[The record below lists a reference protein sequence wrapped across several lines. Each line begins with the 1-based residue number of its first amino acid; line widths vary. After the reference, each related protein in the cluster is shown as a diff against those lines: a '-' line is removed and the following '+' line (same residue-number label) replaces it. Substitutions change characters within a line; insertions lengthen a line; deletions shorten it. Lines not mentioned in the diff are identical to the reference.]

1 MSAWDHS
8 PQIVGPKLANR
19 RLVGR
24 VCNKTLGVKGEDY
37 LRVGMG
43 LRNRGLAGEFL
54 LTQMM
59 NPSSVSFD
67 STSPCRRIGSSSDAK
82 I

>member
-8 PQIVGPKLANR
+8 PQIVGPKLANS

-24 VCNKTLGVKGEDY
+24 VCNKTQGGGRGEDY
-37 LRVGMG
+37 LNLEMG
-43 LRNRGLAGEFL
+43 ERNGGLAGEFL

-59 NPSSVSFD
+59 NPSSASFD
-67 STSPCRRIGSSSDAK
+67 
-82 I
+82 

>member
-24 VCNKTLGVKGEDY
+24 VCNKTREEGGDREEDY
-37 LRVGMG
+37 LEVETG
-43 LRNRGLAGEFL
+43 LRNGGLE
-54 LTQMM
+54 
-59 NPSSVSFD
+59 NYC
-67 STSPCRRIGSSSDAK
+67 SPR
-82 I
+82 